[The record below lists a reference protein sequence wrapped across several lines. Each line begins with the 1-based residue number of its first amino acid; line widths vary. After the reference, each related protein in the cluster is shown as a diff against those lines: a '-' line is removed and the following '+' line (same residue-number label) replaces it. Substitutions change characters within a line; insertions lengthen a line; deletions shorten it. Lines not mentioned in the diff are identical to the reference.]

1 MEGVKCGV
9 QLREALRV
17 EVRDLARAQADGVTS
32 GLSKARSGPMP
43 WQPFPGESRPS
54 STGSMPK

>member
-32 GLSKARSGPMP
+32 GLSKVGTDAVEA
-43 WQPFPGESRPS
+43 FSR
-54 STGSMPK
+54 